1 MPKNV
6 LYEGKF
12 LTVLAFLCT
21 RKSRFLSV
29 YGEREGFVREELLPF
44 VTHLDGDESCST
56 FKTKAWQGG
65 VWHSFPSNCK
75 ELPTQEMSSPHA
87 VFVLEHELFLVPV
100 EGEASR
106 GRSAEVAD
114 FYFSNLLRMKEAT
127 DSREN
132 C

>member
-56 FKTKAWQGG
+56 F
-65 VWHSFPSNCK
+65 VI
-75 ELPTQEMSSPHA
+75 L
-87 VFVLEHELFLVPV
+87 VLLLLLLYIF
-100 EGEASR
+100 R
-106 GRSAEVAD
+106 C
-114 FYFSNLLRMKEAT
+114 FSEK
-127 DSREN
+127 
-132 C
+132 